1 MTLSRLEQL
10 LIQAADLEASDL
22 HLTVGVPPA
31 YRINGDIILADSGP
45 LSKEG
50 VTGMAY
56 SLLNSE
62 QREKFE
68 REWELCFSFPHPDLG
83 RIRVTL
89 YRRNAAPEMSIR
101 FCGKRLLSARPQTH
115 GFLG

>member
-45 LSKEG
+45 LSSG
-50 VTGMAY
+50 
-56 SLLNSE
+56 
-62 QREKFE
+62 
-68 REWELCFSFPHPDLG
+68 
-83 RIRVTL
+83 
-89 YRRNAAPEMSIR
+89 
-101 FCGKRLLSARPQTH
+101 TH
-115 GFLG
+115 SGFQP